1 MKNRNELGRRSSRSR
16 EGGFAYLIVLF
27 AILFLLIIST
37 AAVQHLSIEGRRMRE
52 EETIWRGRQYTRAI
66 KMYYHKTGH
75 YPQDLKDLEKGLP
88 QLHFLRQAYKNPI
101 NKDDGTWRFI
111 YVNAAGQIIGSTRY
125 ASMQQMALVE
135 SGALQN
141 LQPGQNPNLPGI
153 SAASLANPSNNL
165 QGISGPSGPPG
176 SGSAPPGATS
186 PDSSQNPPADQSGA
200 NSQNPQQ
207 PQTTQPTQNPPQTNQ
222 GTFGQIGSLGF
233 SSGTSTNGTSSS
245 SSDQQLQN
253 PILSQKP
260 TGPVDGPVLGGFL
273 VGVGGTNDAASLK
286 VYHGGKKY
294 KDWEFIWNPLLEQA
308 LAMNQAV
315 GQATSLPGA
324 IGLPIANPFGGSTGN
339 PFGQNPQQPQNP
351 QQSQPQHPQ
360 NPMQPMPQQ

>member
-1 MKNRNELGRRSSRSR
+1 MKIHRGSRQEKRRSPES
-16 EGGFAYLIVLF
+16 GFAYLIALF

-37 AAVQHLSIEGRRMRE
+37 AAVQHISIAGRRMRE
-52 EETIWRGRQYTRAI
+52 EEMIWRGRQYTRAI
-66 KMYYHKTGH
+66 KLYYHKTGH

-88 QLHFLRQAYKNPI
+88 QLHFLRQAYKNPM
-101 NKDDGTWRFI
+101 NKDDGAWRFV

-125 ASMQQMALVE
+125 ASMQQMALIE

-141 LQPGQNPNLPGI
+141 LVPGQNPNLPGV

-165 QGISGPSGPPG
+165 QGISGTSGPPG
-176 SGSAPPGATS
+176 SGSAPQGSTS
-186 PDSSQNPPADQSGA
+186 PDSSQNSSPDQSGA
-200 NSQNPQQ
+200 NPQNPQSPQ
-207 PQTTQPTQNPPQTNQ
+207 PGQNPSQSNQ
-222 GTFGQIGSLGF
+222 GAFGQIGSLGF
-233 SSGTSTNGTSSS
+233 STGTSS

-294 KDWEFIWNPLLEQA
+294 KEWEFIWNPLLEQA

-315 GQATSLPGA
+315 GQATTLPGG
-324 IGLPIANPFGGSTGN
+324 IGLPVGNPFGGSTGN
-339 PFGQNPQQPQNP
+339 PFGQNPTRTAFWFFANAVFGAG
-351 QQSQPQHPQ
+351 
-360 NPMQPMPQQ
+360 

>member
-1 MKNRNELGRRSSRSR
+1 MKERSPIRNRASRSR
-16 EGGFAYLIVLF
+16 EGGFAYLIALF

-37 AAVQHLSIEGRRMRE
+37 AAVQHISIEGRRMRE
-52 EETIWRGRQYTRAI
+52 EEMIWRGRQYTRAI

-88 QLHFLRQAYKNPI
+88 QLHFLRQAYKNPM
-101 NKDDGTWRFI
+101 NKDDGAWRFI

-125 ASMQQMALVE
+125 ASMQQMALME

-141 LQPGQNPNLPGI
+141 LVPGQNPNLPGV

-165 QGISGPSGPPG
+165 QGQSGTSGPPG

-186 PDSSQNPPADQSGA
+186 PDSSQNPPTDQSGA
-200 NSQNPQQ
+200 NPQNPQS
-207 PQTTQPTQNPPQTNQ
+207 PPPGQNPAQPNQ
-222 GTFGQIGSLGF
+222 GSFGQIGSLGF
-233 SSGTSTNGTSSS
+233 SSGTSSA
-245 SSDQQLQN
+245 SDQLLQN
-253 PILSQKP
+253 PILAQKP

-273 VGVGGTNDAASLK
+273 VGIGGTNDAASLK
-286 VYHGGKKY
+286 VYHGAKKY

-308 LAMNQAV
+308 MAMNQAV
-315 GQATSLPGA
+315 GQATTLPGG
-324 IGLPIANPFGGSTGN
+324 IGLPVANPFGGSTGN
-339 PFGQNPQQPQNP
+339 PFGQNPQPQNP
-351 QQSQPQHPQ
+351 SQPQPQPPQ

>member
-1 MKNRNELGRRSSRSR
+1 MKNRYTLRQRNSRSR
-16 EGGFAYLIVLF
+16 EGGFAYLIALF
-27 AILFLLIIST
+27 AILFLLIVST
-37 AAVQHLSIEGRRMRE
+37 AAVQHLSIEGRRVRE

-88 QLHFLRQAYKNPI
+88 QLHFLRQAYQNPM

-125 ASMQQMALVE
+125 ASMQQMVLIE

-141 LQPGQNPNLPGI
+141 LMPGQNPNLPGV
-153 SAASLANPSNNL
+153 SAGSLANPTNNL
-165 QGISGPSGPPG
+165 QGMFGAQAGQPNATPT
-176 SGSAPPGATS
+176 GSAPP
-186 PDSSQNPPADQSGA
+186 DSSQGQNPNQPQNSPGDQSG
-200 NSQNPQQ
+200 SNPQS
-207 PQTTQPTQNPPQTNQ
+207 PQPTQNPAQSNQ

-233 SSGTSTNGTSSS
+233 SSGTSSSS
-245 SSDQQLQN
+245 SNQQLQN
-253 PILSQKP
+253 PILAQKP

-273 VGVGGTNDAASLK
+273 VGVGGTKDVASLK

-315 GQATSLPGA
+315 GQATSLPGGL
-324 IGLPIANPFGGSTGN
+324 GLPVANPFGGSTGN
-339 PFGQNPQQPQNP
+339 PFGGQGMNPQQPNPSQPQPQQPQNP
-351 QQSQPQHPQ
+351 
-360 NPMQPMPQQ
+360 MQPTPQQ

>member
-1 MKNRNELGRRSSRSR
+1 MKNHFPNRIRRSRSS
-16 EGGFAYLIVLF
+16 ESGFAYLIALF
-27 AILFLLIIST
+27 AIAFLLIIST
-37 AAVQHLSIEGRRMRE
+37 AAIQHISIEGRRMRE
-52 EETIWRGRQYTRAI
+52 EETIWRGKQYIRAV
-66 KMYYHKTGH
+66 KLYYHKTGH
-75 YPQDLKDLEKGLP
+75 YPQDLPDLEKGLP

-101 NKDDGTWRFI
+101 NKSDGTWRFI

-125 ASMQQMALVE
+125 ASMQQMALIE

-141 LQPGQNPNLPGI
+141 LLPGQNANLPGV

-165 QGISGPSGPPG
+165 PGFGGLSATASSSPPS
-176 SGSAPPGATS
+176 SGSAPP
-186 PDSSQNPPADQSGA
+186 DSSQSQSQNPPPDQSGG
-200 NSQNPQQ
+200 NPQNPQSNPNSSQ
-207 PQTTQPTQNPPQTNQ
+207 PNQ

-233 SSGTSTNGTSSS
+233 SSGISSS

-253 PILSQKP
+253 PILAQKP

-273 VGVGGTNDAASLK
+273 VGVGLCGDCDAASLK
-286 VYHGGKKY
+286 VYHGAKKY

-315 GQATSLPGA
+315 GQATSLPGG
-324 IGLPIANPFGGSTGN
+324 IGLPVANPFGGSTGN
-339 PFGQNPQQPQNP
+339 PFGQNPQPTQPQN
-351 QQSQPQHPQ
+351 QFQPQPQPQ